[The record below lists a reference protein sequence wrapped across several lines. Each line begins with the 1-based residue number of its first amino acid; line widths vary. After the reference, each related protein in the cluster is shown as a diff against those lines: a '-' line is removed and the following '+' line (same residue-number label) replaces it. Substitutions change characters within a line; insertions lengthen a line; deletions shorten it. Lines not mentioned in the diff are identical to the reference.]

1 MEYKRQPPLFEVHT
15 PRSVKQGLI
24 IQSFTVCGEL
34 IASDSLLQDKT
45 SQLILPTSTLDSSCV
60 KGKRKAIGTW
70 SKYLAEKQTE
80 IYVPRY
86 DEFDVASRSVESK
99 IVDVHKHSDNGMKLN
114 DRDTQIKLAWE
125 TSIENTT
132 TDGNICKTNKSG
144 QKCAHE
150 SNGAGPLSEED
161 QETWSVNVKEDRA
174 NDPGI
179 NNSQHDANDHCA
191 KTVNENR
198 KKFPLFVDND
208 CFNARV
214 DIFTGRYN
222 GYNSTLDLISNG
234 IPEIRDSCNTILYV
248 DGPDIAGEI
257 SRAIPPVQEE
267 QTSQSS
273 FDCRKE
279 AGAEIL
285 LNTDGIGIVDRPIL
299 CEKNLKCKWD
309 YSGQSEGSGLLKY
322 KKYSGKRNRRYNYAK
337 FKKIN
342 RTGNSIFHNK
352 DKKHV
357 SDTDIGI
364 EDGNIAD
371 DEEDDDKFS
380 RQTNES
386 DSFGQNVPYFEND
399 VETMGRNLTI
409 ATDVVLLQG
418 DMSEAMSQNDSALFL
433 SCQADANISQLSD
446 EACRVSEEERHVSHS
461 DCIQGITPD
470 NLRCDS
476 VVLNKIAEDN
486 QLLIE
491 PHTPEITKTIQSI
504 VDTESSAAENIDSSL
519 QNIQCPNRTV
529 ECFDEN
535 DITSVDMSVNKQ
547 HGADY
552 VKLCDEVFVSDTVT
566 NNTTTENVAIEKNIC
581 ESEQMRL
588 LGEHGI
594 SVDMTSKEDKI
605 PDTEMVC
612 LLNVPKESHDT
623 LRTIEDN
630 ESVIRNTLEH
640 SDDNL
645 SDSPEKNPKHT
656 FVSNGSNNSSYNN
669 GEDTVIS
676 VVDDVV
682 TGAYHYRIQKS
693 TEPDSADLISFLDQ
707 PNADFSLF
715 CSTQQFS
722 NLKPV
727 LLQSNKE
734 QAITIHSIECGAEN
748 DDAPGNDLL
757 TWDEIDGKDTKINK
771 GGTCE
776 IVENNTECE
785 HGEVLFDTVDGLTDA
800 QFETKGRNVVKC
812 NTLFDDA
819 SGCHSHWKLIHDLN
833 QEKHTDNEYLDGSD
847 LTYQFVQCLLHDIV
861 SDIPL
866 KCTGTCDMSMCIYEN
881 HLSGSLA
888 GSTIESDIYC
898 LDSHDERIRE
908 DTSRP
913 LHTACNCSDDNLHA
927 HYCDSALHTESD
939 KQILNEGIFIQIN
952 ATKETLENNDN
963 DILQLDLNELQNIES
978 RTLGNE
984 CVNVVHCIQ
993 YEDIPVDQVTTIEPL
1008 IQESQTI
1015 SLVPDY
1021 HQAAISALSPCE
1033 MGLCETLS
1041 TSCERYFPQNNQLE
1055 VMVND
1060 DISSGLIANEV
1071 MQFTDTND
1079 TKKTTLDTNNDGT
1092 AAAPSDIVI
1101 TKAGTANLNY
1111 LHHADI
1117 TSDNVPEENVV
1128 NIERVIFETS
1138 TVSDVADSCQTVQQ
1152 YGAATLSDTCVGQCE
1167 MSVTDIHVVNNTY
1180 NGEMVCEVS
1189 NNRNDV
1195 SRDKFD
1201 FVTDEQDDYDFI
1213 WSIDEEK
1220 EINLLVNMA
1229 ISNAAAYIKVPRNVQ
1244 SEPLFSPQSLISDT
1258 KAFGHHCDISLEENQ
1273 INVIEGDCPV
1283 TPQDVDPDQ
1292 AMNIDACDNFVCHSV
1307 DSSITQDDVLI
1318 FYADSRHDTDY
1329 SLSKDDETEVY
1340 VTTNNLP
1347 ETLTS
1352 KTDDQN
1358 YMREML
1364 CDMCVDLSL
1373 VQNDAEKETDGSVD
1387 LISFAEKDKDEQEN
1401 ALQYCDS
1408 KEIVN
1413 VFISDEINTSDWSN
1427 DHEREVDDMIEWV
1440 ISKAVSD
1447 IYFYQVNKNDAS
1459 ICDSS
1464 VLYPTA
1470 ADMNKETT
1478 DHNLNLPPDLFFSDD
1493 QPRFNVTQISSDAPE
1508 CASISI
1514 SDSSLEIDP
1523 VTNIYDVVNETQSVF
1538 MDESIC
1544 TDGIQE
1550 GQDNKNIDDINNHS
1564 RGIDIAGEEK
1574 ISYTCNTTYI
1584 MYSKNDDT
1592 SQVVKNIKLHE
1603 VDMLTVQVQ
1612 ANTMEKIDLATL
1624 ELDMKGTCHVN
1635 PYTYAQELS
1644 DIEVGYEIDYVSSNS
1659 MDTQVHSVILRNDN
1673 DSRES
1678 DVCKPVKI
1686 YNIATPNDVFKASD
1700 EEQTNNKDKS
1710 DISGSSITQSEGD
1723 FQQNQNELHVNESQA
1738 IPSKNGNRN
1747 KQGEL
1752 HISVLDVTSSENRNT
1767 TNQDERQISELD
1779 VTLPNVDNTINQDE
1793 RQISELDV
1801 TLPDDNNTTNQD
1813 ELQISMLDVTSH
1825 DDGDITNQDELQI
1838 SELDVTLSDDGN
1850 TTNQDERQIRDLD
1863 VTLTDNGNT
1872 TNQDERQ
1879 ISVLDVTLPDD
1890 NNTTNQ
1896 DERQISGLDVTL
1908 PDDGNTTNQDER
1920 QISVLDVTLPDDNNT
1935 TNQDERQISELDVT
1949 LPDNGNTT
1957 NQYERQISVLD
1968 VTLPDD
1974 NNTTNED
1981 ERQISVLD
1989 VTLPDDNNTTNQ
2001 DERQISELDVT
2012 LPDNG
2017 NTTNQYERQ
2026 ISVLDVTL
2034 PDDTNTTNQNER
2046 QISELDVTLPD
2057 DNNTTNEDERQ
2068 ISVLDVTLP
2077 DDNNTT
2083 NEDERQISV
2092 LDVTLPDNGN
2102 TTNQD
2107 ERQIRELD
2115 VTLPDNGNT
2124 TNQDERQTIVLDV
2137 TLPDDNNTTNENERQ
2152 ISELDVTLPDD
2163 DNTTNEDERQIS
2175 VLDVTLP
2182 DDNNT
2187 TNEDERQIS
2196 EVDVTLPDNGNTTNQ
2211 DERQTSELDVTLPD
2225 DNNTTN
2231 QDERQISELDV
2242 TLPDDN
2248 NTTNEDE
2255 RQISELDVTLPDDG
2269 NTTNQDERHISVL
2282 DVTLPDDTNTTNEDE
2297 RQISVLDVTL
2307 PDDNNTTNEDELQIS
2322 ELDVT
2327 LPDDNNTTNQD
2338 ERHISVLDVTLP
2350 DDNNTTNEDE
2360 RQISELDVTLPD
2372 DNNTTNEDERQISV
2386 LDVTLPDDNNTI
2398 NEDERQIS
2406 VLDVTLPD
2414 DNNTIDEDEC
2424 QISELDVT
2432 PPDDDNTTNEDELQI
2447 SELDVT
2453 PPDDNNTTHKDERQI
2468 SVLDVTL
2475 PDDNNT
2481 IDEDECQISELDV
2494 TLPDDNNTT
2503 HKDERQISVLDV
2515 TLPDNGNTTNQDERQ
2530 ISELYVT
2537 LPDDNNTTNEDERQ
2551 IGELDVTLPD
2561 DNNTTNQDE
2570 RQIGE
2575 LDVTLPDDNNTTKQD
2590 ERQVSE
2596 LDVALPEE
2604 LQFNETYIFGS
2615 ENVIKHDMSES
2626 SDNLLCSQIHSKQD
2640 GSNNAHDTSVIHV
2653 PLDDE
2658 IEIHNVT
2665 SLMTMPQSKR
2675 CTSSHNYLEKETQK
2689 YQDLSERVITGG
2701 NPDDYVLCRSKVYK
2715 DIPMS
2720 RIYLDDIIQK
2730 YTEEDV
2736 SNIECSAITPNIYYG
2751 QDNDIQE
2758 SSNPHLTLEKE
2769 DSEHPHNTGSIAI
2782 HCDDGKRNNRC
2793 EYECQSRL
2801 HQQNTMMSCGAG
2813 VVVSSVMDDDQ
2824 SQSQTSHTLTHIPS
2838 DNSHVY
2844 RHSELSDSSEFNLN
2858 SDNLLHVREILTEII
2873 YKVMKECDSESKRS
2887 EVSVP
2892 QIDEE
2897 NVLDHHEAE
2906 QGTFE
2911 FDREVVDKTDDDSHS
2926 SMLILNRTFEIEGD
2940 NLIYDDTDHILRDS
2954 KVVNEVKD
2962 LLKLNDS
2969 DGKETAGDVDMW
2981 IKASDDESDDEA
2993 DGSSLLILNKT
3004 FEIDEL
3010 ESNNTDTETD
3020 QTFPNGPTTN
3030 SCTIKQIDE
3039 EVHVTLGGL
3048 NIQSLIDETKDE
3060 NSDLSHAIL
3069 NRTFEVDGIV
3079 PPNIES
3085 IETSQY
3091 GTLIQD
3097 STQTPASIVSISQ
3110 QPGDEVVINNKPSN
3124 TETLIS
3130 KKRSPK
3136 VSKCSR
3142 GRSGSPARPWVH
3154 KVLPKHVIQRSAVCS
3169 GDASQA
3175 FWVSWDGKKQSQFNP
3190 TEELSKRDLDEDSN
3204 QLKAGQTSVG
3214 IQCLRLDWV
3223 LQDCMMMGDTRE
3235 TVQEHTPQVNLN

>member
-1 MEYKRQPPLFEVHT
+1 MEYKSQPPLFEVHT
-15 PRSVKQGLI
+15 PCSVKQGLI

-45 SQLILPTSTLDSSCV
+45 SQVILPTSTLNSSCV
-60 KGKRKAIGTW
+60 KGERKAIGTW

-99 IVDVHKHSDNGMKLN
+99 IVDVHKHTDNGMKLN
-114 DRDTQIKLAWE
+114 DSDTQIKLAWE

-144 QKCAHE
+144 QKRAHE

-161 QETWSVNVKEDRA
+161 QEIWSVNVKEDRA

-191 KTVNENR
+191 KTVSENR
-198 KKFPLFVDND
+198 NKCPLFVDND
-208 CFNARV
+208 CLNARV
-214 DIFTGRYN
+214 DIYTGRYN
-222 GYNSTLDLISNG
+222 GYNSILDLISNG
-234 IPEIRDSCNTILYV
+234 IPEIRDSCSTILYV
-248 DGPDIAGEI
+248 DGPGIAGEI

-267 QTSQSS
+267 QTSQSY

-285 LNTDGIGIVDRPIL
+285 LNTDGIGIVDRPII

-309 YSGQSEGSGLLKY
+309 HSGQSEGSGLLKY
-322 KKYSGKRNRRYNYAK
+322 KKYSGKRNRKYNYAK

-342 RTGNSIFHNK
+342 RIGNSIFHNK
-352 DKKHV
+352 DKKNV

-380 RQTNES
+380 RQTYES
-386 DSFGQNVPYFEND
+386 DSFRQNVPYFEKD

-418 DMSEAMSQNDSALFL
+418 DICEAMNQNDSALFL

-446 EACRVSEEERHVSHS
+446 GVCRVSDGACSVSDEERHVSHS

-470 NLRCDS
+470 NLCCDS
-476 VVLNKIAEDN
+476 VELNKIAEDN
-486 QLLIE
+486 QLSIE
-491 PHTPEITKTIQSI
+491 PHTPEITKTIQNI
-504 VDTESSAAENIDSSL
+504 ADTESSAAENIDSSL
-519 QNIQCPNRTV
+519 QNIQCLNKTV

-547 HGADY
+547 HGAEN
-552 VKLCDEVFVSDTVT
+552 VKLCEEVLVSDTVT

-588 LGEHGI
+588 LGEHVI

-612 LLNVPKESHDT
+612 LLNVSKESHDT
-623 LRTIEDN
+623 LRTIKDN

-645 SDSPEKNPKHT
+645 SDSPEKNAKHT

-676 VVDDVV
+676 VVDDVI
-682 TGAYHYRIQKS
+682 TGAYHYRNQKS
-693 TEPDSADLISFLDQ
+693 TEPDSEDLISFLDQ
-707 PNADFSLF
+707 PNTDFSLF

-734 QAITIHSIECGAEN
+734 QDITIHNIECGAEN

-785 HGEVLFDTVDGLTDA
+785 HGKVIFDTVDGLTDA
-800 QFETKGRNVVKC
+800 QFETKGRNVVKY

-819 SGCHSHWKLIHDLN
+819 RGCHSHWKLIHDLN
-833 QEKHTDNEYLDGSD
+833 QEKNTDNEYLDGSD
-847 LTYQFVQCLLHDIV
+847 VTYQLVQCLLHDIV
-861 SDIPL
+861 SHIPL
-866 KCTGTCDMSMCIYEN
+866 KCTGTGTCDMSMCIYEN

-898 LDSHDERIRE
+898 LDNHDERIRE
-908 DTSRP
+908 DTSGP
-913 LHTACNCSDDNLHA
+913 LHTAYNCSDDNLHD

-939 KQILNEGIFIQIN
+939 KQILNEGIFIQID
-952 ATKETLENNDN
+952 ATKETLKNKDN
-963 DILQLDLNELQNIES
+963 DILQLDLNELQTIES

-1008 IQESQTI
+1008 IQGSQTI

-1021 HQAAISALSPCE
+1021 YQAAISALSPCE
-1033 MGLCETLS
+1033 MGLCETFA
-1041 TSCERYFPQNNQLE
+1041 TSCETYFPQNNQAE

-1060 DISSGLIANEV
+1060 DISSGLISNEV

-1092 AAAPSDIVI
+1092 AAAPSDIVT

-1117 TSDNVPEENVV
+1117 TSDKVLEKNVV
-1128 NIERVIFETS
+1128 NIERVKFETS

-1167 MSVTDIHVVNNTY
+1167 MSVTNIHVVNNTY

-1195 SRDKFD
+1195 SRDKFY

-1229 ISNAAAYIKVPRNVQ
+1229 ISNAAADITVPRNVQ

-1258 KAFGHHCDISLEENQ
+1258 KAFGHHCDISLEENR

-1292 AMNIDACDNFVCHSV
+1292 SVNSDACNNFVCHSV
-1307 DSSITQDDVLI
+1307 DSRITQDDVLI
-1318 FYADSRHDTDY
+1318 FYADSQHDTDY

-1387 LISFAEKDKDEQEN
+1387 LISFAEKDKGEQEN
-1401 ALQYCDS
+1401 AQQYCDS

-1459 ICDSS
+1459 ICDFS

-1584 MYSKNDDT
+1584 MYSKNEDT

-1612 ANTMEKIDLATL
+1612 ANTMEKIDIATL

-1635 PYTYAQELS
+1635 PYMYAQELS
-1644 DIEVGYEIDYVSSNS
+1644 DIDVGYEIDYVSSNS
-1659 MDTQVHSVILRNDN
+1659 MDTQVHSVMLRNDN

-1738 IPSKNGNRN
+1738 TPSEDGNRN

-1813 ELQISMLDVTSH
+1813 ELQISEINVTLLDDNNTINEDELQVSELDVTLPYDDNTTNQDERQISMLDVTSH
-1825 DDGDITNQDELQI
+1825 DDGNITNQDELQI
-1838 SELDVTLSDDGN
+1838 SE
-1850 TTNQDERQIRDLD
+1850 LD

-1879 ISVLDVTLPDD
+1879 ISVLDVTLPD
-1890 NNTTNQ
+1890 N
-1896 DERQISGLDVTL
+1896 
-1908 PDDGNTTNQDER
+1908 GNTTNQDER

-1935 TNQDERQISELDVT
+1935 TNQDERQISELD
-1949 LPDNGNTT
+1949 G
-1957 NQYERQISVLD
+1957 
-1968 VTLPDD
+1968 TLPDD
-1974 NNTTNED
+1974 K
-1981 ERQISVLD
+1981 
-1989 VTLPDDNNTTNQ
+1989 
-2001 DERQISELDVT
+2001 
-2012 LPDNG
+2012 
-2017 NTTNQYERQ
+2017 
-2026 ISVLDVTL
+2026 
-2034 PDDTNTTNQNER
+2034 
-2046 QISELDVTLPD
+2046 
-2057 DNNTTNEDERQ
+2057 
-2068 ISVLDVTLP
+2068 
-2077 DDNNTT
+2077 
-2083 NEDERQISV
+2083 
-2092 LDVTLPDNGN
+2092 
-2102 TTNQD
+2102 
-2107 ERQIRELD
+2107 
-2115 VTLPDNGNT
+2115 
-2124 TNQDERQTIVLDV
+2124 
-2137 TLPDDNNTTNENERQ
+2137 
-2152 ISELDVTLPDD
+2152 
-2163 DNTTNEDERQIS
+2163 
-2175 VLDVTLP
+2175 
-2182 DDNNT
+2182 NT

-2196 EVDVTLPDNGNTTNQ
+2196 ELDATLPDDNNTTNK
-2211 DERQTSELDVTLPD
+2211 DERQISELDVTLPD

-2248 NTTNEDE
+2248 NTTNKDE
-2255 RQISELDVTLPDDG
+2255 R
-2269 NTTNQDERHISVL
+2269 
-2282 DVTLPDDTNTTNEDE
+2282 
-2297 RQISVLDVTL
+2297 
-2307 PDDNNTTNEDELQIS
+2307 QIS

-2327 LPDDNNTTNQD
+2327 LPDDNNTTNKD
-2338 ERHISVLDVTLP
+2338 ERQISELDVTIP

-2372 DNNTTNEDERQISV
+2372 DNNTPNQDER
-2386 LDVTLPDDNNTI
+2386 
-2398 NEDERQIS
+2398 
-2406 VLDVTLPD
+2406 
-2414 DNNTIDEDEC
+2414 
-2424 QISELDVT
+2424 
-2432 PPDDDNTTNEDELQI
+2432 
-2447 SELDVT
+2447 
-2453 PPDDNNTTHKDERQI
+2453 
-2468 SVLDVTL
+2468 
-2475 PDDNNT
+2475 
-2481 IDEDECQISELDV
+2481 QISELDV
-2494 TLPDDNNTT
+2494 TLPDDNNTIN
-2503 HKDERQISVLDV
+2503 E
-2515 TLPDNGNTTNQDERQ
+2515 GERQ
-2530 ISELYVT
+2530 ISEL
-2537 LPDDNNTTNEDERQ
+2537 
-2551 IGELDVTLPD
+2551 DVTLP
-2561 DNNTTNQDE
+2561 
-2570 RQIGE
+2570 G
-2575 LDVTLPDDNNTTKQD
+2575 DNNTTKQD

-2604 LQFNETYIFGS
+2604 LQFNETHIFDS

-2626 SDNLLCSQIHSKQD
+2626 SDNLLCNQIHCKQD

-2653 PLDDE
+2653 PLDDG
-2658 IEIHNVT
+2658 IEIHNIT

-2675 CTSSHNYLEKETQK
+2675 CTSSHNYLEKHTQNN
-2689 YQDLSERVITGG
+2689 QDLSEHVITGG
-2701 NPDDYVLCRSKVYK
+2701 NPDDYVLCRSEVYK
-2715 DIPMS
+2715 DIPLS
-2720 RIYLDDIIQK
+2720 HINLDDIIQK
-2730 YTEEDV
+2730 YTEDDV
-2736 SNIECSAITPNIYYG
+2736 SDIECSAITPNIHYG

-2758 SSNPHLTLEKE
+2758 SSNPHLTLEIE

-2782 HCDDGKRNNRC
+2782 HCDDENRC

-2801 HQQNTMMSCGAG
+2801 HPQNTMISCGAG

-2824 SQSQTSHTLTHIPS
+2824 SQSQTSHTLTHIPG

-2844 RHSELSDSSEFNLN
+2844 RHSELGDSSEFNLN
-2858 SDNLLHVREILTEII
+2858 SDNLLYVREILTEII

-2887 EVSVP
+2887 EVSAP

-2897 NVLDHHEAE
+2897 NVLDHHEAD

-2926 SMLILNRTFEIEGD
+2926 SMSILNRTFEIEGD
-2940 NLIYDDTDHILRDS
+2940 NSIYDDTDHILRDS

-2969 DGKETAGDVDMW
+2969 DVKETDGDVDMW

-2993 DGSSLLILNKT
+2993 DGSSLSILNKT
-3004 FEIDEL
+3004 FEIDEF
-3010 ESNNTDTETD
+3010 EMNNTATETD

-3039 EVHVTLGGL
+3039 EVHVTSGGL

-3060 NSDLSHAIL
+3060 NSDSSHSLL
-3069 NRTFEVDGIV
+3069 NRTFEVEEIV

-3097 STQTPASIVSISQ
+3097 STQTPVSIVSISQ
-3110 QPGDEVVINNKPSN
+3110 QPGEEVVINNKQSN

-3130 KKRSPK
+3130 KKKSPK

-3175 FWVSWDGKKQSQFNP
+3175 FWVSWDGKEQSQFNP
-3190 TEELSKRDLDEDSN
+3190 TEELSKRDLDVNSN

-3235 TVQEHTPQVNLN
+3235 TVQEHTQQVNLN